1 MARAVGGQ
9 NRCFFFFKK
18 EIEADHAEMKLQNIA
33 EKRHVYLF
41 GGHAT
46 PNMEWFTTTKTLT
59 LCGLL
64 GNCDPYLNWFGP

>member
-1 MARAVGGQ
+1 MVKIDV
-9 NRCFFFFKK
+9 FFLAKK

-33 EKRHVYLF
+33 KKRHVYLF

-46 PNMEWFTTTKTLT
+46 TNMEWFTTTKTLT

-64 GNCDPYLNWFGP
+64 GNCDP